1 MEKEKQ
7 VMDEEK
13 EVEVKSNES
22 NNSTIDSPKV
32 DLEKSQDEKVDNK
45 KPEKVEESTKKED
58 KKSFFKKKEDSE
70 KKKLQDEN
78 ALLKDKYLRV
88 NAEMQNMRR
97 RMEEEK
103 ANLLKYEGEDLIK
116 KLLPVVDNFERAINM
131 DDTNLEDEVSKFLSG
146 FKMIYGNLSDTLKN
160 NEIIAMDVLNKPF
173 DPNTM
178 EAVLTEEVEGVEPN
192 IVIDV
197 LQKGYT
203 YKGKVIRH
211 AMVKVSK

>member
-1 MEKEKQ
+1 MAT
-7 VMDEEK
+7 EEK
-13 EVEVKSNES
+13 TLETEVKEE
-22 NNSTIDSPKV
+22 V
-32 DLEKSQDEKVDNK
+32 K
-45 KPEKVEESTKKED
+45 KETPNEKVEEVKTEDMPKEVQQEKTETKKGL
-58 KKSFFKKKEDSE
+58 FKKKDDEE
-70 KKKLQDEN
+70 KKKLQEEIDS
-78 ALLKDKYLRV
+78 LKDKYLRA

-103 ANLLKYEGEDLIK
+103 ASLLKYEGEELIK
-116 KLLPVVDNFERAINM
+116 KLLPIIDNFERAIQM

-160 NEIIAMDVLNKPF
+160 YEVEVMDILNKPF

-178 EAVLTEEVEGVEPN
+178 EAVLMEEAPGVEPN
-192 IVIDV
+192 TVVDV

>member
-7 VMDEEK
+7 VMDEGK

-45 KPEKVEESTKKED
+45 EPEKVEESTKKED

>member
-45 KPEKVEESTKKED
+45 EPEKVEESTKKED

>member
-1 MEKEKQ
+1 MEKEALKEKVVEPKKEEVKQ
-7 VMDEEK
+7 PKQEEK
-13 EVEVKSNES
+13 KD
-22 NNSTIDSPKV
+22 IP
-32 DLEKSQDEKVDNK
+32 
-45 KPEKVEESTKKED
+45 KKEEP
-58 KKSFFKKKEDSE
+58 KE
-70 KKKLQDEN
+70 KKGFFQKKDDSKEKKLEAEN
-78 ALLKDKYLRV
+78 AELKDKYLRV

-103 ANLLKYEGEDLIK
+103 ANLLKYEGEGLIK
-116 KLLPVVDNFERAINM
+116 SLLPIVDNFERAISM

-146 FKMIYGNLSDTLKN
+146 FKMIYGNLNSTLQGY
-160 NEIIAMDVLNKPF
+160 EVIAMDILNKPF

-178 EAVLTEEVEGVEPN
+178 EAVLVEEVPGLEPN
-192 IVIDV
+192 IVVDV

>member
-45 KPEKVEESTKKED
+45 EPEKVEESTKKEE

>member
-45 KPEKVEESTKKED
+45 EPEKAEESTKKEE